1 MFLKWLSAVTQITSK
16 IITKSSVHEEVWIMP
31 LFGVVIDWCESNFL
45 IFQCCASTNTNN
57 LLSAIVCNFRAFVG
71 HFISSIWLRFG
82 IKSSFRVLIT
92 KWILKSSSYFCL
104 AKKRESALGLHLP
117 ANMTDRKWSFKC
129 NSSPIVNIS
138 QALVLSVKRDS
149 LPLNIN
155 LQRNR
160 KYLVLTIYDPNIQ
173 MSLQAALNREKFT
186 PT

>member
-1 MFLKWLSAVTQITSK
+1 MTFLIRKFKHHYLFISLTKTKKRLRRHCCDLKMFLKWLSAVTQITSK

-45 IFQCCASTNTNN
+45 IFQCYASTNTNN

-104 AKKRESALGLHLP
+104 AKKQESALAIGL
-117 ANMTDRKWSFKC
+117 
-129 NSSPIVNIS
+129 PILAR
-138 QALVLSVKRDS
+138 Q
-149 LPLNIN
+149 
-155 LQRNR
+155 
-160 KYLVLTIYDPNIQ
+160 YDGSKVI
-173 MSLQAALNREKFT
+173 F
-186 PT
+186 

>member
-1 MFLKWLSAVTQITSK
+1 MLWFENVFKVPFGCYSNHVK

-45 IFQCCASTNTNN
+45 IFQCYASTNTNN
-57 LLSAIVCNFRAFVG
+57 LLSEIVCNFRAFVG

-92 KWILKSSSYFCL
+92 KWILKRSSYFY
-104 AKKRESALGLHLP
+104 LP

-138 QALVLSVKRDS
+138 QALVLSVKRSS

-155 LQRNR
+155 LQKYR
-160 KYLVLTIYDPNIQ
+160 KYLVLTIYDPNVQ